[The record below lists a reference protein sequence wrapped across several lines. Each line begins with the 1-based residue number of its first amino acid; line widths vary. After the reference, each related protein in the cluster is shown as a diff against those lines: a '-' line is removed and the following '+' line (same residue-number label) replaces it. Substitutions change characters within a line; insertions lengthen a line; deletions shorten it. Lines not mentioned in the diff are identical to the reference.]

1 MQEREN
7 VGRTMVLRNV
17 KIANATVLI
26 TGAAGFIGASLA
38 EALLRGRYSVNVVG
52 IDNLDGNCD
61 FSLKKYRLSRLEK
74 AARLDNGSVWTFV
87 KGSVSDP
94 KFVDRIFDIY
104 RPQIVVHLAARTI
117 DCHIA
122 DNAYAHFETY
132 IIGLRNL
139 FEACRFYRSEHLL
152 YASSFSVY
160 GLNSEM
166 PFSILAKTDE
176 PLSPCVASQKSGEL
190 LAYSYSKMFGIPSTG
205 LRFFTVYGPAGRP
218 DMAYFAFTD
227 QLLRGESI
235 QLYNNGHC
243 RRDYIYID
251 DAVDGIIKIMQR
263 SPERRD
269 EDSGKEITPHRIYN
283 IGTGRAEKLLDFTE
297 ILLGELVRAEILP
310 QDFDFDSY
318 RTLVCAHSTDADE
331 VCADISELERDI
343 GFKPQVPLRVGLRR
357 FAEWYKEYY
366 GV

>member
-1 MQEREN
+1 M
-7 VGRTMVLRNV
+7 
-17 KIANATVLI
+17 
-26 TGAAGFIGASLA
+26 AS
-38 EALLRGRYSVNVVG
+38 
-52 IDNLDGNCD
+52 
-61 FSLKKYRLSRLEK
+61 
-74 AARLDNGSVWTFV
+74 
-87 KGSVSDP
+87 
-94 KFVDRIFDIY
+94 
-104 RPQIVVHLAARTI
+104 
-117 DCHIA
+117 
-122 DNAYAHFETY
+122 
-132 IIGLRNL
+132 
-139 FEACRFYRSEHLL
+139 
-152 YASSFSVY
+152 
-160 GLNSEM
+160 
-166 PFSILAKTDE
+166 
-176 PLSPCVASQKSGEL
+176 
-190 LAYSYSKMFGIPSTG
+190 
-205 LRFFTVYGPAGRP
+205 
-218 DMAYFAFTD
+218 FAFTD